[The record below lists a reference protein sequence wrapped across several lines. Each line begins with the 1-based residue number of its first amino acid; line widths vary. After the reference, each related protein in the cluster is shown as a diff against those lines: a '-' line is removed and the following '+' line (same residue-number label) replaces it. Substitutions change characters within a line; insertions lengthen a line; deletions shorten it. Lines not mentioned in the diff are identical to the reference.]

1 MEQQNKNHSCFCITF
16 LNEEGVK
23 EMQEYQFDNYTE
35 NMFVQEL
42 SYEEANS
49 IYLSILDKFNQ
60 DLGLLIDFFEEED
73 LPNEKLDSAKKI
85 LDVFLAGE
93 ITEIQKKAALK
104 IKTVIEKAIETKTYV
119 CFEF

>member
-1 MEQQNKNHSCFCITF
+1 MEQQNENHSCFCITF

-85 LDVFLAGE
+85 LDIFLAGE